1 MLSFENVTLE
11 AARYN
16 WLGRRQW
23 QPLLRDIDLQLAP
36 GEIVALVGGSGEGK
50 SLLLQ
55 SALGLLPDN
64 LRMGGR
70 IALDGA
76 PLCDEGRAR
85 LRGHTLCH
93 VPQGVSAL
101 NPLLTVER
109 QLGRAARLCGQSGSR
124 ERLSQQ
130 LLRYQ
135 LPVQTLAHYPR
146 QLSGGMAK
154 RILAC
159 AAALSGARYILAD
172 EITAWLDEPLAC
184 QLLAQLRELASEG
197 SGILWVTHDLALAAR
212 FADRIVALH
221 RGRVSDAL
229 SSQQLRA
236 GQGSAMLR
244 AQWRALPEFH
254 SLFAATELE
263 AC

>member
-1 MLSFENVTLE
+1 MLIFDKVTIE

-16 WLGRRQW
+16 WLGRRRW

-55 SALGLLPDN
+55 SALSLLPDN
-64 LRMGGR
+64 LRMGGT
-70 IALDGA
+70 ISLDGA

-124 ERLSQQ
+124 EQLSRQ

-135 LPVQTLAHYPR
+135 LPVQTLTHYPR

-159 AAALSGARYILAD
+159 AAALSGARFILAD
-172 EITAWLDEPLAC
+172 EITAWLDEGLAC
-184 QLLAQLRELASEG
+184 ELLAQLRELASEG

-221 RGRVSDAL
+221 QGQVSDSL
-229 SSQQLRA
+229 SCQQLRA
-236 GQGSAMLR
+236 GQGSETLR
-244 AQWRALPEFH
+244 AHWQALPEFH
-254 SLFAATELE
+254 SLFANPEM
-263 AC
+263 C

>member
-1 MLSFENVTLE
+1 MLSFEQVTLE

-16 WLGRRQW
+16 WLGRRHW
-23 QPLLRDIDLQLAP
+23 QPLLSEVSLQLAP

-55 SALGLLPDN
+55 SALSLLPDN
-64 LRMGGR
+64 LRMGGT
-70 IALDGA
+70 ITLDGV
-76 PLCDEGRAR
+76 PLCNEGRAR

-124 ERLSQQ
+124 EQLSQQ

-184 QLLAQLRELASEG
+184 QLLTQLRELAREG

-212 FADRIVALH
+212 FADRIALLH
-221 RGRVSDAL
+221 QGRVSDSL
-229 SSQQLRA
+229 SCQQLRA

-244 AQWRALPEFH
+244 AHWQALPEFN
-254 SLFAATELE
+254 SLFAMPEVS
-263 AC
+263 

>member
-1 MLSFENVTLE
+1 MLSFEHVTIE
-11 AARYN
+11 AARYS
-16 WLGRRQW
+16 WLGRRRW
-23 QPLLRDIDLQLAP
+23 QPLLSEVSLQLAP

-55 SALGLLPDN
+55 SALSLLPDN
-64 LRMGGR
+64 LRMGGT
-70 IALDGA
+70 ITLDGA
-76 PLCDEGRAR
+76 ALCDEGRAR

-109 QLGRAARLCGQSGSR
+109 QLGRAARLCGQSGSH
-124 ERLSQQ
+124 EQLSRQ

-172 EITAWLDEPLAC
+172 EITAWLDQPLAC
-184 QLLAQLRELASEG
+184 QLLTQLRELAREG

-221 RGRVSDAL
+221 QGRVSDSL

-244 AQWRALPEFH
+244 AHWQALPEFN
-254 SLFAATELE
+254 SLFAASEVS
-263 AC
+263 

>member
-1 MLSFENVTLE
+1 MLSFDNVTIE

-16 WLGRRQW
+16 WLGRRRW
-23 QPLLRDIDLQLAP
+23 QPLLCDIKLQLAP

-55 SALGLLPDN
+55 SALSLLPDN
-64 LRMGGR
+64 LRMSGT

-109 QLGRAARLCGQSGSR
+109 QLGRAARLSGQSGSH
-124 ERLSQQ
+124 ERLCQQ
-130 LLRYQ
+130 LQRYQ
-135 LPVQTLAHYPR
+135 LPPATLVHYPR

-159 AAALSGARYILAD
+159 AAALGGARFILAD
-172 EITAWLDEPLAC
+172 EITAWLDEGLAC
-184 QLLAQLRELASEG
+184 LLLGQLRELARQG

-221 RGRVSDAL
+221 QGRVSDSL
-229 SSQQLRA
+229 SSQQLRQ
-236 GQGSAMLR
+236 GQGSPMLR
-244 AQWRALPEFH
+244 AHWQALPEFN
-254 SLFAATELE
+254 SLFCTPE
-263 AC
+263 ASR

>member
-1 MLSFENVTLE
+1 MLSFDKVTIE

-16 WLGRRQW
+16 WLGRRRW

-55 SALGLLPDN
+55 SALSLLPGN
-64 LRMGGR
+64 LRMGGT
-70 IALDGA
+70 ISLDGA
-76 PLCDEGRAR
+76 PLCDESRAR

-109 QLGRAARLCGQSGSR
+109 QLGRAARLCGQSSSR
-124 ERLSQQ
+124 EQLSRQ

-135 LPVQTLAHYPR
+135 LPVQTLVHYPR

-159 AAALSGARYILAD
+159 AAALSGARFILAD
-172 EITAWLDEPLAC
+172 EITAWLDEGLAC
-184 QLLAQLRELASEG
+184 ELLAQLRELAAEG

-221 RGRVSDAL
+221 QGRVSDSL
-229 SSQQLRA
+229 SCQQLRA
-236 GQGSAMLR
+236 GQGSEILR
-244 AQWRALPEFH
+244 AHWQALPEFH
-254 SLFAATELE
+254 SLFPAKPEV
-263 AC
+263 C

>member
-1 MLSFENVTLE
+1 MLSFEKVTIE

-16 WLGRRQW
+16 WLGRRRW
-23 QPLLRDIDLQLAP
+23 QPLLSDINLQLAP

-55 SALGLLPDN
+55 SALSLLPDN
-64 LRMGGR
+64 LRMRGT
-70 IALDGA
+70 ITLDGM

-124 ERLSQQ
+124 EQLSQQ

-135 LPVQTLAHYPR
+135 LPPATLVQYPR

-159 AAALSGARYILAD
+159 AAALSGARFILAD
-172 EITAWLDEPLAC
+172 ETTAWLDEPLAC
-184 QLLAQLRELASEG
+184 QLLTQLRELAHQG

-221 RGRVSDAL
+221 QGRVSDSL

-244 AQWRALPEFH
+244 AQWQALPEFH
-254 SLFAATELE
+254 PLFPVRAEV
-263 AC
+263 C